1 MKKLLLA
8 VLVLGGLWLAAGYV
22 IGNKVE
28 DTVRAQVAA
37 QEFVLGSGRVRLEV
51 VDYDKGLFGA
61 QSRICVVFDR
71 LAPPMAM
78 MQAYSGK
85 LCDRG
90 EVHYGPL
97 LFGPGGPSLG
107 LAYARSELD
116 LSPLPPEIKQMVDGL
131 FDGRPPVIGHSW
143 YTFDGGVDL
152 RVLVSPFRFESP
164 ELSASLAE
172 LRMDGRIDDPAAK
185 LGDFFVRGRDLRVT
199 GPRGALV
206 LPELDAEVR
215 LKAILGD
222 VLPMLDMTMALNG
235 LSVSAGGREQ
245 VAGNVTLRT
254 RTREDGDTLSG
265 DSGLWLDALSGDQVP
280 ERVDSA
286 WLGVDWHGFDRAATI
301 RVQRLSRELDNLQL
315 EMMMQAMSGD
325 GDSAALQEKAERM
338 AALGEEMI
346 TVMTTQ
352 LLHPGR
358 TGMTVRMVVDGTGE
372 RQLTLDSA
380 LDYNGLD
387 GLNPS
392 FAELQML
399 PPPALARLA
408 DLRLDFDAAV
418 ALLPPGLRASLVD
431 YQSSGWL
438 RHDNGRLHTN
448 LTIEQGQVTL
458 NGESMTVPELL
469 NKGQAAAASG
479 TDPALELDAD
489 RGAY

>member
-37 QEFVLGSGRVRLEV
+37 QEIIPGSDLVRLELV
-51 VDYDKGLFGA
+51 EYDKGLFGA
-61 QSRICVVFDR
+61 QSRICLVFDR
-71 LAPPMAM
+71 LPPDLAM
-78 MQAYSGK
+78 LQDYSGK
-85 LCDRG
+85 LCDRA

-97 LFGPGGPSLG
+97 LFGPDGPSLG

-116 LSPLPPEIKQMVDGL
+116 LSPLPPEMKQLVDGL
-131 FDGRPPVIGHSW
+131 FAGRPPVIGHSW

-152 RVLVSPFRFESP
+152 RVLVSPFQFESP
-164 ELSASLAE
+164 ALNASLAE
-172 LRMDGRIDDPAAK
+172 LRMDGRVDHPTAK
-185 LGDFFVRGRDLRVT
+185 VGDFFVRGRDLRVA
-199 GPRGALV
+199 GPQGALV

-215 LKAILGD
+215 LKAMLGD
-222 VLPMLDMTMALNG
+222 VLPMMDMTLALNG

-254 RTREDGDTLSG
+254 RTREDGATLSG
-265 DSGLWLDALSGDQVP
+265 DLGLWLDGLNGDRVP

-286 WLGVDWHGFDRAATI
+286 WLGADWHGFDKAAAI
-301 RVQRLSRELDNLQL
+301 RLQRLSREMDKLQM
-315 EMMMQAMSGD
+315 EMMMQAMGGD
-325 GDSAALQEKAERM
+325 GDSPAMQEKGERM

-346 TVMTTQ
+346 TVMSTQ
-352 LLHPGR
+352 LLHPER
-358 TGMTVRMVVDGTGE
+358 TGMTVKMVVDGAGE

-399 PPPALARLA
+399 PPVALARLA
-408 DLRLDFDAAV
+408 DLSVDFDAAA
-418 ALLPPGLRASLVD
+418 ALLPPGLRAGLVD
-431 YQSSGWL
+431 YQSNGWL
-438 RHDNGRLHTN
+438 RQEAGRLRTR
-448 LTIEQGQVTL
+448 LTIEKGEVTL
-458 NGESMTVPELL
+458 NGESMTVQELM
-469 NKGQAAAASG
+469 NRGQAAAHGGVS
-479 TDPALELDAD
+479 TALPDDLDS
-489 RGAY
+489 GAY

>member
-8 VLVLGGLWLAAGYV
+8 VLVLGGLWLAAGYL

-37 QEFVLGSGRVRLEV
+37 QEVVLGSGRVRAEV
-51 VDYDKGLFGA
+51 VDYDKGLFSA
-61 QSRICVVFDR
+61 QYRICVVFDQ
-71 LAPPMAM
+71 LASHMAI

-85 LCDRG
+85 LCERG

-97 LFGPGGPSLG
+97 LFGPDGPSLG

-116 LSPLPPEIKQMVDGL
+116 LSLLPPEIKQVVDGL
-131 FDGRPPVIGHSW
+131 FADRPPLISHSW

-172 LRMDGRIDDPAAK
+172 LSMDGRITDITANV
-185 LGDFFVRGRDLRVT
+185 GDFFVRGRDLRVA
-199 GPRGALV
+199 GPQGALV
-206 LPELDAEVR
+206 LPELEAEIR
-215 LKAILGD
+215 LKAMLGD
-222 VLPMLDMTMALNG
+222 VLPLIDMTMAANG

-301 RVQRLSRELDNLQL
+301 RVQRISQELDKLQM

-325 GDSAALQEKAERM
+325 GDSAAMQEKAERM
-338 AALGEEMI
+338 AVLGEEMI
-346 TVMTTQ
+346 TVMSTQ
-352 LLHPGR
+352 LLHPER
-358 TGMTVRMVVDGTGE
+358 TGMTLKMVVDGAGE

-399 PPPALARLA
+399 PPVALARLA
-408 DLRLDFDAAV
+408 DLSVDFDAAA
-418 ALLPPGLRASLVD
+418 ALLPPGLVD

-438 RHDNGRLHTN
+438 RQQNGRLRTR
-448 LTIEQGQVTL
+448 LTLEQGKVTL
-458 NGESMTVPELL
+458 NGESMTVEELMS
-469 NKGQAAAASG
+469 KGQAAARGGVSADLPETLDSG
-479 TDPALELDAD
+479 
-489 RGAY
+489 GY

>member
-28 DTVRAQVAA
+28 HTVRAQVAA
-37 QEFVLGSGRVRLEV
+37 QEILPGSDMVRLELAE
-51 VDYDKGLFGA
+51 YDKGLFGA
-61 QSRICVVFDR
+61 QSRICLVFDR
-71 LAPPMAM
+71 LPPDMAM
-78 MQAYSGK
+78 LQAYSGK
-85 LCDRG
+85 LCDRS

-97 LFGPGGPSLG
+97 LFGPDGPSLG

-116 LSPLPPEIKQMVDGL
+116 LSVLPPEVKERVDGL
-131 FDGRPPVIGHSW
+131 FAGQPPLVGHSW
-143 YTFDGGVDL
+143 YAFDGGADL

-172 LRMDGRIDDPAAK
+172 LRLDGHTADPTAK
-185 LGDFFVRGRDLRVT
+185 VGDFFLRGRDLRVA
-199 GPRGALV
+199 GPQGALI
-206 LPELDAEVR
+206 LPELDAEIR
-215 LKAILGD
+215 LKAMLGE
-222 VLPMLDMTMALNG
+222 VLPLIDMTMAANR

-265 DSGLWLDALSGDQVP
+265 DSGLWLDALNGDQVP

-286 WLGVDWHGFDRAATI
+286 WLGVDWHGFDRAAAI
-301 RVQRLSRELDNLQL
+301 RVQRISQELDNLQL
-315 EMMMQAMSGD
+315 EMMMQAMSGE
-325 GDSAALQEKAERM
+325 GDSAAMQEKAERM
-338 AALGEEMI
+338 AGLGEEMV
-346 TVMTTQ
+346 TVMSTQ

-358 TGMTVRMVVDGTGE
+358 TGLTARMVVDGVGE

-392 FAELQML
+392 FGELQGL
-399 PPPALARLA
+399 PPAALARLA
-408 DLRLDFDAAV
+408 DLRLDFDAAM

-431 YQSSGWL
+431 YQSNGWL
-438 RHDNGRLHTN
+438 RQEDGRWRSR
-448 LTIEQGQVTL
+448 LTIEQGRITL
-458 NGESMTVPELL
+458 NGESMTVPELM

-479 TDPALELDAD
+479 MDPALELDAD

>member
-8 VLVLGGLWLAAGYV
+8 VLVLGGLWLAAGYL

-37 QEFVLGSGRVRLEV
+37 QEIIPGSDMVRLEIAE
-51 VDYDKGLFGA
+51 YDKGLLGA
-61 QSRICVVFDR
+61 NSRICLVFDR
-71 LAPPMAM
+71 LPPDMAM
-78 MQAYSGK
+78 LQAYSGK
-85 LCDRG
+85 LCDRA
-90 EVHYGPL
+90 EVRYGPL
-97 LFGPGGPSLG
+97 LFGPDGPSLG

-131 FDGRPPVIGHSW
+131 FAGQPPVIGHSW

-152 RVLVSPFRFESP
+152 RVQVSPFQFESRA
-164 ELSASLAE
+164 LSASLAE

-185 LGDFFVRGRDLRVT
+185 LGDFFMRARDLRVA
-199 GPRGALV
+199 GPQGALV
-206 LPELDAEVR
+206 LPELEAEVR
-215 LKAILGD
+215 LKAMLGD
-222 VLPMLDMTMALNG
+222 VLPLIDMTMAANG

-301 RVQRLSRELDNLQL
+301 RVQRISQELDELQM

-325 GDSAALQEKAERM
+325 GDSAAMQEKAERM
-338 AALGEEMI
+338 AVLGEEMI
-346 TVMTTQ
+346 TVMSTQ
-352 LLHPGR
+352 LLHPER
-358 TGMTVRMVVDGTGE
+358 TGMTLKMVVDGAGE

-399 PPPALARLA
+399 PPVALARLA
-408 DLRLDFDAAV
+408 DLSVDFDAAA
-418 ALLPPGLRASLVD
+418 ALLPPGLRAGLVD

-438 RHDNGRLHTN
+438 RQQNGRLRTR
-448 LTIEQGQVTL
+448 LTLEQGKVTL
-458 NGESMTVPELL
+458 NGESMTVEELMS
-469 NKGQAAAASG
+469 KGQAAARGGVSADLPETLDSG
-479 TDPALELDAD
+479 
-489 RGAY
+489 GY

>member
-28 DTVRAQVAA
+28 DTVRAQVAN
-37 QEFVLGSGRVRLEV
+37 QEIIPGSEMVRLEV
-51 VDYDKGLFGA
+51 AEYDKGLFGA
-61 QSRICVVFDR
+61 QSRVCLVFDR
-71 LAPPMAM
+71 LPPDMAM
-78 MQAYSGK
+78 FEAFSGK
-85 LCDRG
+85 LCDRA

-97 LFGPGGPSLG
+97 LFGPDGPSFG

-116 LSPLPPEIKQMVDGL
+116 LSPLPPEMKQMVDGL
-131 FDGRPPVIGHSW
+131 FAGQPPVIGHSW

-185 LGDFFVRGRDLRVT
+185 LGDFFMRARDLRVA
-199 GPRGALV
+199 GPQGALV
-206 LPELDAEVR
+206 LPELDAEIR
-215 LKAILGD
+215 LKAMLGD
-222 VLPMLDMTMALNG
+222 VLPLIDMTMAANG

-325 GDSAALQEKAERM
+325 GDSAAMQEKAERM

-358 TGMTVRMVVDGTGE
+358 TSMTLKMVVDGAGE

-399 PPPALARLA
+399 PPSALARLA
-408 DLRLDFDAAV
+408 DLRIDFDAAS
-418 ALLPPGLRASLVD
+418 ALLPPGLRAGLVH

-438 RHDNGRLHTN
+438 RQEAGRLRTRF
-448 LTIEQGQVTL
+448 TIEQGEVTL
-458 NGESMTVPELL
+458 NGESMTVQQLID
-469 NKGQAAAASG
+469 KGQAAARGGVG
-479 TDPALELDAD
+479 TAMPEDPDS
-489 RGAY
+489 GAY

>member
-8 VLVLGGLWLAAGYV
+8 VLLLGGLWLAAGYV

-37 QEFVLGSGRVRLEV
+37 QEIIPGSDMVRLELAE
-51 VDYDKGLFGA
+51 YDKGLFGA
-61 QSRICVVFDR
+61 QSRICLVFDQ
-71 LAPPMAM
+71 LPPDMAM
-78 MQAYSGK
+78 LQAYSGK
-85 LCDRG
+85 LCDRA

-97 LFGPGGPSLG
+97 LFGPDGPSLG

-143 YTFDGGVDL
+143 YTFDGGADL

-172 LRMDGRIDDPAAK
+172 LRMDGRVDDPTAK
-185 LGDFFVRGRDLRVT
+185 VGDFFVRGRDLRVA
-199 GPRGALV
+199 GPQGALV

-245 VAGNVTLRT
+245 VAGNITLRT
-254 RTREDGDTLSG
+254 RTREDGDTLAG
-265 DSGLWLDALSGDQVP
+265 DTGLWLDGLSGDQVP
-280 ERVDSA
+280 ERVASA
-286 WLGVDWHGFDRAATI
+286 WLGLDWHGFDRAAAI
-301 RVQRLSRELDNLQL
+301 RVQRISRELDNLQL
-315 EMMMQAMSGD
+315 EMMMQAMGGD
-325 GDSAALQEKAERM
+325 GDSAVMQEKTERM
-338 AALGEEMI
+338 AELGEELV
-346 TVMTTQ
+346 TVMSTQ

-358 TGMTVRMVVDGTGE
+358 TGMTVRMVVDGRGE
-372 RQLTLDSA
+372 RQLTLDSR

-392 FAELQML
+392 FAELRML

-408 DLRLDFDAAV
+408 DLSIDFDAAV
-418 ALLPPGLRASLVD
+418 ALLPTGLRAGLVD

-438 RHDNGRLHTN
+438 RQEAGRLRAR
-448 LTIEQGQVTL
+448 LTVEQGEITL
-458 NGESMTVPELL
+458 NGEPMTVPELM
-469 NKGQAAAASG
+469 NKGQAAAG
-479 TDPALELDAD
+479 GGMDPALELDAD
-489 RGAY
+489 RGSY

>member
-37 QEFVLGSGRVRLEV
+37 QEIIPGSDLVRLELAE
-51 VDYDKGLFGA
+51 YDKGLLGA
-61 QSRICVVFDR
+61 NSRICLVFDR
-71 LAPPMAM
+71 LPPDMAM
-78 MQAYSGK
+78 LQAYSGK

-90 EVHYGPL
+90 EVRYGPL
-97 LFGPGGPSLG
+97 LFGPDGPSLG

-116 LSPLPPEIKQMVDGL
+116 LSPLPPEIKQRVDGL
-131 FDGRPPVIGHSW
+131 FDGQPPVIGHTW

-172 LRMDGRIDDPAAK
+172 LRMDGRVDDATTK
-185 LGDFFVRGRDLRVT
+185 VGNFFMRGRDLRVA
-199 GPRGALV
+199 GPQGALV

-265 DSGLWLDALSGDQVP
+265 DTGLWLDALSGDQVP

-286 WLGVDWHGFDRAATI
+286 WLGVDWHGFDRAAAI
-301 RVQRLSRELDNLQL
+301 RVQSISQELDKLQM

-325 GDSAALQEKAERM
+325 GDSAAMQEKAERM
-338 AALGEEMI
+338 AVLGEEMI
-346 TVMTTQ
+346 TVMSTQ
-352 LLHPGR
+352 LLHPER
-358 TGMTVRMVVDGTGE
+358 TGMALKMVVDGAGE

-399 PPPALARLA
+399 PPAALARLA
-408 DLRLDFDAAV
+408 DLRLDFDAAT
-418 ALLPPGLRASLVD
+418 ALLPPGLSAGLAD
-431 YQSSGWL
+431 YQSSGWV
-438 RHDNGRLHTN
+438 RQEAGRLRTRFA
-448 LTIEQGQVTL
+448 IEKGEVTL
-458 NGESMTVPELL
+458 NGESMTVQELMSR
-469 NKGQAAAASG
+469 GQAAARGGVG
-479 TDPALELDAD
+479 TALPENPDS
-489 RGAY
+489 GAY